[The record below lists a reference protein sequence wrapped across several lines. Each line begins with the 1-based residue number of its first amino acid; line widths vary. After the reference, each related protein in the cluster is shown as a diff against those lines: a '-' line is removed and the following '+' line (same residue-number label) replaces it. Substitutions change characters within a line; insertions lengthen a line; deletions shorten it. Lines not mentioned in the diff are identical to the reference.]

1 MLSAKH
7 DLDLALMSSLE
18 LLSPGQ
24 EIHKTEPTSI
34 PVCKGKDT
42 WNLTPAGAPLVV
54 TDC

>member
-7 DLDLALMSSLE
+7 DLDLAFMSSLE
-18 LLSPGQ
+18 LKSPGQ
-24 EIHKTEPTSI
+24 ETHKSEPISI

-42 WNLTPAGAPLVV
+42 WKLTPAGAPLVV